1 MPSCTS
7 LLPYGQASF
16 DTYASCSHVLCNLYQ
31 PIPTYTEAIQQ
42 TLKRLQT
49 SVEYVERMCDLAGP
63 CDREAIE
70 LASGDIGDL
79 RYAGKGGLFCCHT
92 RALLLPY

>member
-1 MPSCTS
+1 M
-7 LLPYGQASF
+7 
-16 DTYASCSHVLCNLYQ
+16 LCNLYQ

-79 RYAGKGGLFCCHT
+79 RYAGKGGLFCCYTRALCCHTRALCCHT